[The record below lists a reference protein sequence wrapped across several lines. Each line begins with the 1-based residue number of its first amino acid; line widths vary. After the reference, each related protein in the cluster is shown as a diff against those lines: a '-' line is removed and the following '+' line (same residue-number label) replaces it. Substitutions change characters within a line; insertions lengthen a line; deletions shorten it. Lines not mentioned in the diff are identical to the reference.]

1 MIVIQYVASFDGP
14 KSEGSLRWA
23 NQSYRAS
30 SGPDGEGTI
39 PVGDYDIEIDGVVEN
54 PANEYCGKDANKKIC
69 FFIPVEPQAQI
80 NRDGFGI
87 YPKAN
92 APELFGCLV
101 LSASAARSFW
111 TKWKGTTKAQLPTV
125 LKVKAREAK
134 SATTVKRQK
143 QPAVKRAS
151 APPNRKASR
160 AKRS

>member
-1 MIVIQYVASFDGP
+1 MIAIKYVARFDGP
-14 KSEGSLRWA
+14 KSEGLLRWG
-23 NQSYRAS
+23 SKTHGAS
-30 SGPDGEGTI
+30 SGPDGAGTI

-54 PANEYCGKDANKKIC
+54 PANDYCGKDGDKKIC
-69 FFIPVEPQAQI
+69 FFIPVEPQVQV
-80 NRDGFGI
+80 NRGGFGI
-87 YPKAN
+87 HPKAN

-111 TKWKGTTKAQLPTV
+111 TKWKGTTKANLPTV
-125 LKVKAREAK
+125 LKVKAREAR

-143 QPAVKRAS
+143 QPATKRAV